1 MLHELSITAL
11 GVIDSA
17 RLPLRPGLTV
27 LTGETGAGKTMVLTG
42 LGLILGGKAAPDA
55 VRVGATEAVAEAV
68 LDLPHGTDAAR
79 VAADAGVLLDDDGT
93 VTVTRIVGAA
103 SRSRSILGGR
113 TVPQS
118 LLAEVGSETVTVHG
132 QSDQVR
138 LRTPAKQRET
148 LDAYAGA
155 AHRLLLNDYRS
166 AWAEWNTARDEWE
179 RLRAGAG
186 ANRAEISRLREDLE
200 AIAEVDPQ
208 PGEDEALA
216 AEAQGLEHAESVR
229 VGLAGAHDAVA
240 GEHEG
245 NAIAAIE
252 SARRALAEAARHDT
266 RLETLDKALAELSY
280 GAADVATDLARR
292 LDELD
297 ADPLRLDAIHARRS
311 AIAGLARRL
320 GLSPAEILEYADQ
333 AARKVADDDD
343 WDRIV
348 LEREQHVHR
357 ARATLEDI
365 AARLTASRVAAG
377 DRLAAAVREEL
388 SSLAMADADFRV
400 EVTPGDPGPSGADT
414 VTMLLAAHPGAKP
427 RPVAEAA
434 SGGELSRI
442 MLAIEV
448 SLAASEPQHGQES
461 DQGGSSDVIR
471 TFVFDEV
478 DAGVGGRAALAVGAR
493 LAQLARTHQVL
504 VVTHLAQ
511 VAAYADHHIVVA
523 KTTDGVVTVSHVR
536 EVLGEERVAEIARL
550 LSGQEDSE
558 TARAHALELL
568 ESSSVAP

>member
-17 RLPLRPGLTV
+17 RLPLRQGLTV

-55 VRVGATEAVAEAV
+55 VRVGAAEAVAEAV
-68 LDLPHGTDAAR
+68 LDLPRGSNAAA
-79 VAADAGVLLDDDGT
+79 VALDAGVLLDDDGT

-118 LLAEVGSETVTVHG
+118 LLAEVGGETVTVHG

-138 LRTPAKQRET
+138 LRTPARQRET
-148 LDAYAGA
+148 LDAYAGP
-155 AHRLLLNDYRS
+155 AHRELLAEYKA
-166 AWAEWNTARDEWE
+166 AWNEWNAARDEWE
-179 RLRAGAG
+179 RLKAGAG
-186 ANRAEISRLREDLE
+186 ASRAEISRLRDDLA

-208 PGEDEALA
+208 PGEDEDLA

-229 VGLAGAHDAVA
+229 AGLAGAHAAVA
-240 GEHEG
+240 GEHDG
-245 NAIAAIE
+245 NALAAIE
-252 SARRALAEAARHDT
+252 SARRSLAEAARHDA
-266 RLETLDKALAELSY
+266 RLEDIEKTLAELSY

-297 ADPLRLDAIHARRS
+297 ADPLRLDAIHARRA
-311 AIAGLARRL
+311 AIAALARRL
-320 GLSPAEILEYADQ
+320 GRTPAEILEYAAE

-348 LEREQHVHR
+348 LEREELAQR
-357 ARATLEDI
+357 ARTALHDV
-365 AARLTASRVAAG
+365 AARVTQSRIDAG
-377 DRLAAAVREEL
+377 QELAASVREEL
-388 SSLAMADADFRV
+388 ASLAMPDADFRV
-400 EVTPGDPGPSGADT
+400 EVEPGDPGPSGADT
-414 VTMLLAAHPGAKP
+414 VTMLLAAHPGAKA

-448 SLAASEPQHGQES
+448 SLAAADSR
-461 DQGGSSDVIR
+461 GGHPVDAPRDDDVIH

-493 LAQLARTHQVL
+493 LARLARTHQVL

-511 VAAYADHHIVVA
+511 VAAYADHHVVVA
-523 KTTDGVVTVSHVR
+523 KSTDGMVTVSQVR
-536 EVLGEERVAEIARL
+536 EVSGEDRVAEIARL

-568 ESSSVAP
+568 EGSSVSP